1 LSGLL
6 PRFDFYTAHD
16 GRRLAVRV
24 WKPVDPPRARVVF
37 LHGVASHG
45 GWYTRSCH
53 YLNQARFEVHFLDRR
68 GSGVNTEGRGDVDRY
83 ETWIDDVAMY
93 LERVG
98 NGRPVVLCGISWGG
112 RLAAAVARQHP
123 GLICGLA
130 LLCPGLYSHFE
141 PGMIQKLALAAPLPQ
156 RLLSRRVRIPLR
168 HPSLFSDTPRWR
180 DFVASDPLTLREVT
194 IRFARADRRLTRFA
208 RESAP
213 FIHTPTLL
221 MLGGRDRIVANRQ
234 TRAFLSRTAATHK
247 TVIEYENG
255 GHTLEFEAD
264 PSRYFSD
271 LADWIGQSIA
281 T

>member
-6 PRFDFYTAHD
+6 PRFGFYNARD

-24 WKPVDPPRARVVF
+24 WNTIDPPRARVVF

-53 YLNQARFEVHFLDRR
+53 YLNQAGFEVHFLDRR
-68 GSGVNTEGRGDVDRY
+68 GSGVNTEGLGDVDRH
-83 ETWIDDVAMY
+83 ETWISDVATY
-93 LERVG
+93 LEQVG
-98 NGRPVVLCGISWGG
+98 DGLPVVLCGISWGG

-141 PGMIQKLALAAPLPQ
+141 PGVIQKLALAAPLPRHLQ
-156 RLLSRRVRIPLR
+156 SRYVRIPLR
-168 HPSLFSDTPRWR
+168 HPSLFTDVPRWR
-180 DFVASDPLTLREVT
+180 DYVASDPLTLREVT
-194 IRFARADRRLTRFA
+194 LRFARADRRLTRFA
-208 RESAP
+208 RKSAP

-221 MLGGRDRIVANRQ
+221 VLGGRDRIVANRA

-247 TVIEYENG
+247 TVIEYDSG

-271 LADWIGQSIA
+271 LVDWIGRTIA
-281 T
+281 N